1 MRTSQPAEM
10 AGKAAD
16 SPNSIFE
23 QIAFKQNSAVSGTEV
38 KVPHATRAESG
49 IVTFSKDQDDRED

>member
-1 MRTSQPAEM
+1 M
-10 AGKAAD
+10 ARKAAD